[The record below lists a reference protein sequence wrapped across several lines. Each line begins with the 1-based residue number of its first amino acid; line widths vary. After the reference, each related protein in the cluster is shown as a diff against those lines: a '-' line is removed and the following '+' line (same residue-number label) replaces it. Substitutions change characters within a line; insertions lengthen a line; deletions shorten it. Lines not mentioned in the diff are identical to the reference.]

1 MLVRLLRSHLGPH
14 LPLLVGVVLLQLVS
28 TAANLLLPSL
38 NARIIDD
45 GVATGDIALIWRV
58 GGQML
63 VISLVQIICAIT
75 AVWLGARA
83 AMATGRDVR
92 HSLFARVVA
101 FSRQEVGRFGAPS
114 LITRATNDVQQVQ
127 MLVLMSALMI
137 VTAPIMM
144 VGGVVMALRE
154 DVGLSGV
161 MLVAVPALAVALG
174 VLVHRM
180 RPLFARMQEM
190 IDRLNRV
197 VREQVA
203 GIRVIRAFTREQHER
218 QRFAATNAELTDVS
232 LRVGRLMALLWPTVT
247 LIMNLASVAAMGLG
261 ADRIL
266 AGHLQVGQLT
276 AFLSYLT
283 MILMSV
289 MMASMMLFLAP
300 RAEVSAGRIMEVLDT
315 ESSVAPPIDPVTDLP
330 HGGRVTYDH
339 ATFAYPGADAAVLH
353 DVSLVAEPGTT
364 TAIIGSTGSGKSTL
378 VNLLPRLF
386 DVTSGHV
393 RLDGVDV
400 ARIEPEL
407 LWSRIG
413 LVPQTAFLFSGTIA
427 SNLRLGRADAS
438 DEELWAALR
447 VADADGFVRAL
458 PAGLEAEVAQG
469 GRNFSGGQRQ
479 RLAIARAVVKRPEV
493 YVFDDSFSALDVATD
508 ARVRAALHRITRQ
521 ATELVVAQRV
531 STVMGADRIVVLEDG
546 RVIGTGTHAELL
558 SDCPTYA
565 EIVDSQLAGAR

>member
-45 GVATGDIALIWRV
+45 GVANGDIALIWRV
-58 GGQML
+58 GWQML
-63 VISLVQIICAIT
+63 VISLLQILCSIT

-161 MLVAVPALAVALG
+161 MLVAVPALAAALG
-174 VLVHRM
+174 VLVYRM
-180 RPLFARMQEM
+180 RPLFARMQAM

-218 QRFAATNAELTDVS
+218 QRFAATNEELTDVS

-315 ESSVAPPIDPVTDLP
+315 ESSVSAPIDPVTDLP

-393 RLDGVDV
+393 RLDGIDV

-413 LVPQTAFLFSGTIA
+413 LVPQTSFLFSGTIA
-427 SNLRLGRADAS
+427 SNLRLGRAEATD
-438 DEELWAALR
+438 DELWQALR

-493 YVFDDSFSALDVATD
+493 YIFDDSFSALDVATD
-508 ARVRAALHRITRQ
+508 ARVRAALHAITRQ
-521 ATELVVAQRV
+521 ATVLVVAQRV
-531 STVMGADRIVVLEDG
+531 STVMGADRIVVLEAG

-558 SDCPTYA
+558 ACCPTYA